1 MPPITEVFMQHNLRS
16 QSGPLGL
23 RLPKTPSF
31 LELLQVQLS
40 QQHDATVNSFH
51 NNNAI
56 TKEEAEKR
64 ETKPAP
70 CACAVST
77 IEKMKASNFS
87 ASLLKI
93 GTWEVGKQA

>member
-1 MPPITEVFMQHNLRS
+1 MQHNLRN

-31 LELLQVQLS
+31 LELIQVQLS
-40 QQHDATVNSFH
+40 QQQDATVNSFH

-56 TKEEAEKR
+56 TKGEVEKR
-64 ETKPAP
+64 ETKPTA
-70 CACAVST
+70 CACAVAT
-77 IEKMKASNFS
+77 IEKMKASNFP

-93 GTWEVGKQA
+93 GTWEVGKRA